1 MIAGTTA
8 LPVMSDTGMTA
19 TGKTVH
25 PTVGTVPDRLPAGP
39 STMIVAP
46 GLRPLGGR
54 LMIEGLQGTM
64 ITGEEVMMIAE
75 GLIIMLTDA
84 GTIEDATRKKTASTK
99 GLQGMRMEM
108 VVGLVEL
115 FVVLGFRTQ
124 ARREKKEGVYYD
136 FSGAM
141 LVLVPESGVVYAIG
155 VLSCQCS
162 VGPMRFLRPQLALS
176 FSEVWTAHFEGAR
189 MRLAHVMSQARV
201 KMTWTRADPVVLA
214 DLIQWMITGSIVI
227 FRGS

>member
-1 MIAGTTA
+1 VAPIIIVVMIAGTTA
-8 LPVMSDTGMTA
+8 LPVMSDTGTTA
-19 TGKTVH
+19 TGMIVDL
-25 PTVGTVPDRLPAGP
+25 TVGTVPDRLPAGP

-124 ARREKKEGVYYD
+124 ARREKKG
-136 FSGAM
+136 GR
-141 LVLVPESGVVYAIG
+141 LL
-155 VLSCQCS
+155 
-162 VGPMRFLRPQLALS
+162 RFLRCYVGSQSPRVAL
-176 FSEVWTAHFEGAR
+176 F
-189 MRLAHVMSQARV
+189 MRSVYFLVNA
-201 KMTWTRADPVVLA
+201 PLVL
-214 DLIQWMITGSIVI
+214 
-227 FRGS
+227 